1 MHLGSV
7 SKDHLRPKDLGDVFT
22 FKELPCLANL
32 RRIGTLLLALGSNLP
47 GRWGSPH
54 QSLARACSELERA
67 GLKIRQSSVLYRTK
81 ALGGGRQPAYLNA
94 VLVATG
100 NVAPGNLLRLVKRT
114 ERLAGRRAT
123 PPMQPR
129 SLDIDILDYGGRRLN
144 WPCRQ
149 RQRGQLVLP
158 HPLLDRRGFV
168 LVPLMEVA
176 PRWTHPVLG
185 SRPMTMLARL
195 GPGAARGVR
204 PALDFRLSTCEN
216 PPR

>member
-1 MHLGSV
+1 M
-7 SKDHLRPKDLGDVFT
+7 
-22 FKELPCLANL
+22 ANL

-54 QSLARACSELERA
+54 QSLARRVPNWRRQASTSCSHLSYIEL
-67 GLKIRQSSVLYRTK
+67 GLWE
-81 ALGGGRQPAYLNA
+81 GGVSPRISMPCWSRPAISPR
-94 VLVATG
+94 G
-100 NVAPGNLLRLVKRT
+100 ISLRLVKRT
-114 ERLAGRRAT
+114 ERRAGRRAT

-129 SLDIDILDYGGRRLN
+129 PLDIDILDYGGRRLN

-185 SRPMTMLARL
+185 SRPRTMLARL

-204 PALDFRLSTCEN
+204 SVLDFRLSTCEN

>member
-7 SKDHLRPKDLGDVFT
+7 SKDPQRPKDVGDVLT
-22 FKELPCLANL
+22 ELPGLANL
-32 RRIGTLLLALGSNLP
+32 RRIGTLLLALGGNLP

-54 QSLARACSELERA
+54 QSLARACCELERA
-67 GLKIRQSSVLYRTK
+67 GLKITRSSALYRTK
-81 ALGGGRQPAYLNA
+81 ALGSGRQPAYLNA
-94 VLVATG
+94 VLLATG
-100 NVAPGNLLRLVKRT
+100 SVAPGNLLRLVKRI
-114 ERLAGRRAT
+114 ERRAGRRAT

-129 SLDIDILDYGGRRLN
+129 PLDIDVLDYGGRRLN

-158 HPLLDRRGFV
+158 HPLLDRRSFV

-185 SRPMTMLARL
+185 SRPQTMLARL
-195 GPGAARGVR
+195 GPGAARDVR
-204 PALDFRLSTCEN
+204 PILDFRLRTCEN
-216 PPR
+216 AAR